1 MGRRAPGPQ
10 KGVEAMK
17 DVAAHGYQAFR
28 REVRSARWADP
39 LRKVALA
46 GRLGERT
53 RHLTE

>member
-10 KGVEAMK
+10 KGVEAVK